1 MKYLMRGS
9 LFITCFYAFSGLI
22 QASELPYG
30 LFGQD
35 LGKMISRENI
45 TEILK
50 APDRSRLFGFK
61 PTFQDFSI
69 TLFSHHYLQI
79 TPRTGKIISI
89 WATSKHE
96 NTEQCEEVQKVV
108 VDMIRKTFSID
119 ETARK
124 FHRGLVYE
132 NRVMAAACMG
142 MKKELLVFSLTD
154 MDLLQI
160 SNQERKEIL
169 KARRKRFKKINR

>member
-1 MKYLMRGS
+1 MKYLMCGS
-9 LFITCFYAFSGLI
+9 LLITCFYAFSGLI
-22 QASELPYG
+22 QASKLPYG

-69 TLFSHHYLQI
+69 KLYSQHSLQI
-79 TPRTGKIISI
+79 TPVTGKIISI
-89 WATSKHE
+89 WATSKRE
-96 NTEQCEEVQKVV
+96 NTEQCKEAQKVV
-108 VDMIRKTFSID
+108 VDMIRKNFSID

-124 FHRGLVYE
+124 FHRGMVYE

-142 MKKELLVFSLTD
+142 MKKDGFLL
-154 MDLLQI
+154 
-160 SNQERKEIL
+160 EKEEY
-169 KARRKRFKKINR
+169 